1 VRENM
6 EKVRLEI
13 DGKLVEAEEG
23 MTLLQAARKIGID
36 IPTICYDEKMAPYGA
51 CRLCMVEIGRNNKTR
66 LVASCVYPVEDKL
79 VVKTESE
86 RVIKT
91 RKMILELLLSRCQSG
106 PIETLAKKYGLEKSR
121 FPGEDTGCVLCG
133 LCVRYCGEIKKA
145 NAIGFMGRGVE
156 RAVAFLPEIAP
167 KVCLSCRECFTL
179 CPGGKVVTESLDGTW
194 FPPLGWQKKV

>member
-1 VRENM
+1 M

-36 IPTICYDEKMAPYGA
+36 IPTMCYDEKMAPYGA

-66 LVASCVYPVEDKL
+66 LVASCVYPVEAKL

-156 RAVAFLPEIAP
+156 RGVAFRPEIAP

>member
-156 RAVAFLPEIAP
+156 RGVAFLPEIAP

>member
-1 VRENM
+1 M

-156 RAVAFLPEIAP
+156 RGVAFLPEIAP